1 MCGLS
6 VAVWRE
12 LLAAIEGNT
21 LQELVDD
28 MDKKLWRESV
38 KQITMLCARY
48 SGRGAEQREY

>member
-21 LQELVDD
+21 LQELVND
-28 MDKKLWRESV
+28 MDISAMEGKV
-38 KQITMLCARY
+38 
-48 SGRGAEQREY
+48 

>member
-12 LLAAIEGNT
+12 LLAAVGRNT

-28 MDKKLWRESV
+28 MDK
-38 KQITMLCARY
+38 
-48 SGRGAEQREY
+48 

>member
-12 LLAAIEGNT
+12 LLAAIERNT

-28 MDKKLWRESV
+28 MDK
-38 KQITMLCARY
+38 
-48 SGRGAEQREY
+48 